1 MKRFMFL
8 ILFVLASAPAVFAQT
23 PYYQGKQVKVV
34 VGFTTGGFYDRW
46 ARLLSRYMPKYIP
59 GNPSFIVQNM
69 PGAGSVVATNYVYS
83 VAKPDGLTIGFPSSG
98 IYLDQLVG
106 RAEIK
111 FDIRKFAW
119 IGSPVSEP
127 MIFYIR
133 SDSPFKSIADVK
145 NSKEPPKCGSTGTVS
160 TDFILARMLEDTLPP
175 LKINTV
181 LGYPGGSEI
190 DIAVEKGEVMCRGM
204 TASPYFGREPFLSWQ
219 KKNFVR
225 VLLFTGKKRDERL
238 PDTPTLT
245 EIFDKE
251 KVPEN
256 SRRVAQVILAA
267 ESFGRPIIA
276 GPGTN
281 PEHLKILRRAFDQ
294 SIKDPELL
302 AETQKQKMD
311 VDPESGENLAKVGYP
326 DLAAAAGSFGSG
338 EKDSR
343 KLV

>member
-1 MKRFMFL
+1 MTPKAASSKEEGKTGNRMVNL
-8 ILFVLASAPAVFAQT
+8 ILAMCLVICSSSTLFAQT
-23 PYYQGKQVKVV
+23 PYYQGKTVKVV

-46 ARLLSRYMPKYIP
+46 ARLLSRYMPKYI
-59 GNPSFIVQNM
+59 
-69 PGAGSVVATNYVYS
+69 YS

-98 IYLDQLVG
+98 IYLDQLIG

-111 FDIRKFAW
+111 FDIRRFAW

-133 SDSPFKSIADVK
+133 SDTPFKTIADVK
-145 NSKEPPKCGSTGTVS
+145 NSKEPAKCGSTGTVS

-181 LGYPGGSEI
+181 LGYPGGAEI
-190 DIAVEKGEVMCRGM
+190 DIAVEKGEVVCRGM
-204 TASPYFGREPFLSWQ
+204 TASPFFGREPFLSWQ

-238 PDTPTLT
+238 PDTPTLA

-281 PEHLKILRRAFDQ
+281 AEHLKTLRHAFDQ
-294 SIKDPELL
+294 SMKDPELL

-311 VDPESGENLAKVGYP
+311 VDPESGENLER
-326 DLAAAAGSFGSG
+326 LATQILQQPPEVLARVKKILGN
-338 EKDSR
+338 
-343 KLV
+343 